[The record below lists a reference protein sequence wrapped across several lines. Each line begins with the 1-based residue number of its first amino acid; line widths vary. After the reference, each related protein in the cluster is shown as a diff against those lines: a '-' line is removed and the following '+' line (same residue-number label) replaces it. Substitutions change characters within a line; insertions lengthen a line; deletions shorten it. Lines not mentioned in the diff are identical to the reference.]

1 MKAFSDVVDEV
12 LINQQS
18 NIDTFPQQESDEIQE
33 EIAFI
38 VTDLLDNENPS
49 AGAVLLEDTPFIG
62 NYMHQD

>member
-1 MKAFSDVVDEV
+1 MKPFSDVVDEV

-18 NIDTFPQQESDEIQE
+18 NLDAFPQLESDANQK
-33 EIAFI
+33 EIALI